1 MKPNA
6 PAEIRGE
13 FKSIATNVPGVQVS
27 EHLPRLSRLMHH
39 CTLVRSVHHGV
50 NNAHAAAVYAG
61 LTGHDRGE
69 NGGGTKPTDH
79 PAIGSALG
87 LCRPPRTPVVPF
99 VSLRDIPARGKGGPP
114 QHLRPECAA
123 GPPAY
128 RGGHAGGV
136 HLLGA

>member
-39 CTLVRSVHHGV
+39 CTVVRSVHHGV

-79 PAIGSALG
+79 PAIGSGLG
-87 LCRPPRTPVVPF
+87 LCPPPRTPRVPF
-99 VSLRDIPARGKGGPP
+99 VS
-114 QHLRPECAA
+114 RPYL
-123 GPPAY
+123 P
-128 RGGHAGGV
+128 AGGKSRPPPTRFFP
-136 HLLGA
+136 